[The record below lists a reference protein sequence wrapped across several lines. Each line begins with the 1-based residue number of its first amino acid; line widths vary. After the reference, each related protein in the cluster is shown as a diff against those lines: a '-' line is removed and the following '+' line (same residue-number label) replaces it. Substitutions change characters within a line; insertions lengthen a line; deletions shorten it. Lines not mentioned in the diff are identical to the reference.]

1 MTEQIFAWIKSI
13 PLLLMLVDILMEV
26 WRGYAAA
33 VGWAFAALMLVALVA
48 IVWRLRKTLSR

>member
-1 MTEQIFAWIKSI
+1 MTERIFAWIKSI

-33 VGWAFAALMLVALVA
+33 VGWAFAAFVLVALVA
-48 IVWRLRKTLSR
+48 IIWRLRSSR

>member
-33 VGWAFAALMLVALVA
+33 VGWAFAAFVLVALVA
-48 IVWRLRKTLSR
+48 IIWRLRSSR